1 MYQEDIRL
9 AIDVGSTKV
18 CSVAVRRD
26 SSGEP
31 EVLALNVMPSDA
43 MNRGDLTNR
52 SRAAEI
58 IRASVSEAQD
68 QCHISFSKAYI
79 GISGKHVRSFT
90 GWGRKTTFDFAA
102 GVTEHD
108 ILAAVRNAAAKNI
121 NETDHLL
128 YATPVGYRIDGD
140 TNFRKPPIGM
150 HPDYLEVETRL
161 VVCDFPHYDGIFNA
175 VREAGI
181 EPIHGG
187 ATIIAEAEQM
197 LTDYERDAGSVMI
210 DIGGNDSEI
219 AVYYDGRAVSVTSLP
234 IGGFHFTNDI
244 AFSYDIPFESAE
256 AVKLESVGVDPSTAS
271 DGAEI
276 DVNKLTGDEKVIDV
290 ERSLTQGSVSH
301 LLKDRINDMAQ
312 MFRRRIQQTQS
323 IADPEYVNV
332 AFTGGG
338 AKIKGFGAAIK
349 VAMNVRGKVDVRK
362 ITGLRSLPETV
373 SDPMMSGAIAVMLR
387 GLDRIERD
395 NHVNREAT
403 PSNPAR
409 RATADREPVG
419 ASSNGEARTSREGG
433 GIFSRFRGS

>member
-1 MYQEDIRL
+1 MFQEDIRL

-26 SSGEP
+26 SVGDP

-43 MNRGDLTNR
+43 MNRGDLANR
-52 SRAAEI
+52 KRASEI
-58 IRASVSEAQD
+58 IRASVSEAHE
-68 QCHISFSKAYI
+68 QCNIKFSKAYV

-90 GWGRKTTFDFAA
+90 GWGRKGTFDFSS

-121 NETDHLL
+121 GDADHLL

-161 VVCDFPHYDGIFNA
+161 VVCDYTHYDGIFGA

-187 ATIIAEAEQM
+187 ATIIAESEQM
-197 LTDYERDAGSVMI
+197 LTGYERDAGSVMI

-219 AVYYDGRAVSVTSLP
+219 SVYYDGRAVSVTSLP

-244 AFSYDIPFESAE
+244 AFSYEIPFDKAE
-256 AVKLESVGVDPSTAS
+256 AVKLESGGVDQRASS
-271 DGAEI
+271 DGTEI
-276 DVNKLTGDEKVIDV
+276 DPNKLTGDEKVVDV
-290 ERSLTQGSVSH
+290 EKSLTQGAVSH
-301 LLKDRINDMAQ
+301 LLKDRISEMAQ
-312 MFRRRIQQTQS
+312 MFRRRIQQTEE
-323 IADPEYVNV
+323 ITDPDYVNV

-338 AKIKGFGAAIK
+338 AKIKGFAGVIK
-349 VAMNVRGKVDVRK
+349 VAMGVRGKVDVRK
-362 ITGLRSLPETV
+362 IAGLKSLPESV
-373 SDPMMSGAIAVMLR
+373 SDPTMSGAISVMLR
-387 GLDRIERD
+387 GLDRIEQD
-395 NHVNREAT
+395 NHVDREPSTPTRNRTIE
-403 PSNPAR
+403 
-409 RATADREPVG
+409 REPVG
-419 ASSNGEARTSREGG
+419 VSGDSSSPPRSGG
-433 GIFSRFRGS
+433 FLSRFRGS

>member
-1 MYQEDIRL
+1 MFQEDIRL

-26 SSGEP
+26 SAGDP

-43 MNRGDLTNR
+43 MNRGDLANR
-52 SRAAEI
+52 KRAAEI
-58 IRASVSEAQD
+58 IRASVSEAHE
-68 QCHISFSKAYI
+68 QCNIKFSKAYV

-90 GWGRKTTFDFAA
+90 GWGRKGTFDFSS

-121 NETDHLL
+121 GDADHLL
-128 YATPVGYRIDGD
+128 YATPVAYRIDGD

-161 VVCDFPHYDGIFNA
+161 VVCDYTHYDGIFGA

-187 ATIIAEAEQM
+187 ATIIAESEQM
-197 LTDYERDAGSVMI
+197 LTGYERDAGSVMI

-244 AFSYDIPFESAE
+244 AFSYDIPFDKAE
-256 AVKLESVGVDPSTAS
+256 AVKLESGGVDQAASS
-271 DGAEI
+271 DGTEI
-276 DVNKLTGDEKVIDV
+276 DPNKLTGDEKVVDV
-290 ERSLTQGSVSH
+290 EKSLTQGAVSH
-301 LLKDRINDMAQ
+301 LLKDRISEMAQ
-312 MFRRRIQQTQS
+312 MFRRRIQQTEE
-323 IADPEYVNV
+323 ITDPDYVNV

-338 AKIKGFGAAIK
+338 AKIRGFAGVIK
-349 VAMNVRGKVDVRK
+349 VAMGVRGKVDVRK
-362 ITGLRSLPETV
+362 IAGIKSLPESV
-373 SDPMMSGAIAVMLR
+373 SDPTMSGAISVMLR
-387 GLDRIERD
+387 GLDRIEQD
-395 NHVNREAT
+395 NHVDREPAT
-403 PSNPAR
+403 PTRNR
-409 RATADREPVG
+409 TVEREPVG
-419 ASSNGEARTSREGG
+419 VSGETSSAPKSGG
-433 GIFSRFRGS
+433 FLSRFRGS